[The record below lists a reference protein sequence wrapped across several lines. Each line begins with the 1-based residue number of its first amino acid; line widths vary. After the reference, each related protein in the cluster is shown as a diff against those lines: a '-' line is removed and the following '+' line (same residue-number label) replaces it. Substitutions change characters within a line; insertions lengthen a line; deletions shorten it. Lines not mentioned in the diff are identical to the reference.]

1 MRTQTRRAPTG
12 DTGAVTLTVEDDF
25 AAFVAARWAELEA
38 LALVTTLDPITA
50 RDATTHALGRLR
62 GGWADAVDDGT
73 PTLQTRRAVLER
85 SLQVAG
91 SADGRGAG
99 PSRPRPGSSDPDLI
113 GFGGGVGP
121 ERDEAVADALW
132 HCLARATASERA
144 VLACA
149 VVCDLDTGETA
160 HLLGMPLSDIE
171 GHDRSLRSRLAAAH
185 DSGREGSG
193 QARAEWLLQDDLRSL
208 VDDLIEDAP
217 DPPDPAGLV
226 AAEAAGV
233 RRRTLVLG
241 TTAVVATATA
251 AWFLTRPGDEQRL
264 GPSVATT
271 TGSSD
276 ADWTSTKTWP
286 ARGALA
292 SDVGVQG
299 LILTRT
305 SGGSRL
311 LFADDV
317 GDRRIVLAA
326 PIGIPNDP
334 VGTQV
339 RAWQG
344 ARGALPEGMEELEM
358 PLAYID
364 GVSDVVAAYLPQ
376 QSGSALVVLSRPSV
390 TQAEVS
396 RFVSP
401 TPAGTVDREWFTL
414 QLEGGIGVDL
424 SVLDVSPAMRLKV
437 GDYDGPP
444 ASPSDPWI
452 DISLSDGLDAVIETT
467 SAFAADATGL
477 PRDDVTSTV
486 VTDSIAPGSILDPE
500 AISAT
505 GGDGRVVVVTT
516 RTPAGAVLRTV
527 IAVDDGRT
535 AGTQVLEMVSVL
547 PADQADAPVVLRLY
561 GSSGDTGRFLVVAPG
576 GARAQLLGTS
586 PNAYPVSKVTPFKGD
601 TAVVSVINADDAPAF
616 TLIVRDAKGRKT
628 YDRVA
633 PTGADLF
640 DLWQRSIG

>member
-1 MRTQTRRAPTG
+1 M
-12 DTGAVTLTVEDDF
+12 TLTVEDDF

-38 LALVTTLDPITA
+38 LALVTTLDPVTA
-50 RDATTHALGRLR
+50 RDATTRALGRLR
-62 GGWADAVDDGT
+62 GAWADAVADGT

-85 SLQVAG
+85 SIQVAG
-91 SADGRGAG
+91 GAESRGPGA
-99 PSRPRPGSSDPDLI
+99 SRPRPGSSGRDVI
-113 GFGGGVGP
+113 GVGFGGGVGV
-121 ERDEAVADALW
+121 ERDEAVTDALW
-132 HCLARATASERA
+132 HCLSRTTASGRA

-149 VVCDLDTGETA
+149 LVCDLDTGETA
-160 HLLGMPLSDIE
+160 HLLGMPVSDTE

-185 DSGREGSG
+185 DSGRESSG
-193 QARAEWLLQDDLRSL
+193 LAPAQWLLQDDLRSL
-208 VDDLIEDAP
+208 VDDLIEDTP
-217 DPPDPAGLV
+217 EPPDPAGLV

-241 TTAVVATATA
+241 GTAVVATATA
-251 AWFLTRPGDEQRL
+251 AWFLTRPGTEKQL
-264 GPSVATT
+264 GPSVAAA
-271 TGSSD
+271 TGSSE
-276 ADWTSTKTWP
+276 ADWASTKTWP

-292 SDVGVQG
+292 ADVGVQG

-344 ARGALPEGMEELEM
+344 ARGALPDTMEELEL
-358 PLAYID
+358 PLSYID
-364 GVSDVVAAYLPQ
+364 GVGDVLAAHLPQ

-390 TQAEVS
+390 TRAEVS

-401 TPAGTVDREWFTL
+401 TPAGTVAREWFTL
-414 QLEGGIGVDL
+414 QLERGIGIDL
-424 SVLDVSPAMRLKV
+424 SMLDVSPAMRLKV
-437 GDYDGPP
+437 SDYDGPP

-452 DISLSDGLDAVIETT
+452 DISLSDGLDRVTEAT
-467 SAFAADATGL
+467 SAFAANATGL
-477 PRDDVTSTV
+477 PRDAVVSTV
-486 VTDSIAPGSILDPE
+486 VTDTIAPGSILDPE
-500 AISAT
+500 ALSAT

-527 IAVDDGRT
+527 LAIDDGRT
-535 AGTQVLEMVSVL
+535 AGTQILEMVSVL
-547 PADQADAPVVLRLY
+547 PAERADAPVVLRLY
-561 GSSGDTGRFLVVAPG
+561 GSGPDTGRFLVVAPG
-576 GARAQLLGTS
+576 GARAQLLATS

-628 YDRVA
+628 YDGVA

-640 DLWQRSIG
+640 DLWSAPSG